1 MKVRV
6 GFTSSI
12 LGEALPTSNTILY
25 VRLGSG
31 ISCAL
36 GKSMAEST
44 LGMGRVCAD
53 CACADPGST
62 IKIVSNATTPIH
74 IVFIRLSINSG
85 FRLDRAESSL
95 FYTPQICRAEFF
107 SRLRREL
114 TILQPL
120 RRLYSS
126 FPPL

>member
-12 LGEALPTSNTILY
+12 FGDALPTSNTILY

-44 LGMGRVCAD
+44 LGIGRVCGD
-53 CACADPGST
+53 CACVDPGSA
-62 IKIVSNATTPIH
+62 INRVSTATGPIH
-74 IVFIRLSINSG
+74 IVFIRLSINRG
-85 FRLDRAESSL
+85 FGLAREESWL
-95 FYTPQICRAEFF
+95 FYIFQSGLNEFF
-107 SRLRREL
+107 SRLRREF
-114 TILQPL
+114 TILPPL

-126 FPPL
+126 SPP